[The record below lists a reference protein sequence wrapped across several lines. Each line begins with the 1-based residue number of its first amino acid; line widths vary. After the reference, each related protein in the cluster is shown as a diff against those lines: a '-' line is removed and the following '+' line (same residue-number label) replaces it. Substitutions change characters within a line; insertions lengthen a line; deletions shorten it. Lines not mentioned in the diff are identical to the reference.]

1 MQKFFLVISFFLIPI
16 TLIAQTDDIE
26 GKLKAQEEQKKIE
39 EEANKKTDTLTT
51 EYYKI
56 YYTDGRIKTVDTSL
70 SITKDYKFNFI
81 RKDNFELIKMSNVG
95 HTYNNLGYNFSHYDY
110 PKMGALGKHFNYFEK
125 DDIGYYEVPTP
136 FTELFAKSTFEQG
149 QILDA
154 LISINFNPNYN
165 LTLAHKGY
173 KSLGK
178 YLSTKSRGNQF
189 RLSSIFNSNN
199 GLTKVKLHFTSQNLF
214 NDENGGLDP
223 DSIYFFEQAPDY
235 FVLDDSG
242 NQIQNDDGTYEM
254 IYYDG
259 YLDRSRLGPNL
270 FASGSL
276 YSKRFFTDISRV
288 ILNKVEKNTSLIF
301 GYQYTHEYKKLN
313 YQESRGGRFFG
324 EFFSPN
330 LEDKSINDLSR
341 FIFDENIFY
350 IISNLNK
357 LGTIHLNFKLINW
370 KNTFEI
376 ASDLDLINSLSPD
389 QSKVSINW
397 KKNFKN
403 FNMYFDFDNS
413 LKNSYKSNNIE
424 LGIEG
429 NFLKNFK
436 FSVSGSQFER
446 SPNFNFILFRSQYD
460 SYNWYNPNMS
470 DEKTSKVSLDISYKN
485 YVNLSGEYNIIDN
498 FTFFR
503 ESVNPLLGEL
513 DFSRRAIPNQ
523 SINEI
528 KYYKVKLYSNIP
540 IGKFSIINTAQYQKK
555 DQVVE
560 LEELSAVNIPEWV
573 TRNTIMYSSKLFN
586 NSLYIQTGVTFNY
599 FTKFWANY
607 YNPLISEFVVQNY
620 KEIGEFPRFDLFFNA
635 KIQQTR
641 VFIKVEHLNSSFS
654 GYDFY
659 SDPFTP
665 YRDMSV
671 RFGLVWNFFQ

>member
-1 MQKFFLVISFFLIPI
+1 MQKFFLVTSFFLIPI
-16 TLIAQTDDIE
+16 ILIAQTDDID
-26 GKLKAQEEQKKIE
+26 GKLKAQEEQQKLE

-51 EYYKI
+51 EFYKI
-56 YYTDGRIKTVDTSL
+56 YYLDGRTETVDTSL
-70 SITKDYKFNFI
+70 TISKDYKFNFT

-95 HTYNNLGYNFSHYDY
+95 HTYNSLGYNLTHNDY
-110 PKMGALGKHFNYFEK
+110 PKMGALGKHFHYFEK

-178 YLSTKSRGNQF
+178 YQSIKSRGNQF

-199 GLTKVKLHFTSQNLF
+199 DLTSVKLHFTSQSLF

-259 YLDRSRLGPNL
+259 YLDRSRLGPNII
-270 FASGSL
+270 ASGSL

-288 ILNKVEKNTSLIF
+288 IINKDENNTSLIF
-301 GYQYTHEYKKLN
+301 GYQFTHEYKKLN
-313 YQESRGGRFFG
+313 FKENRGGRFFG
-324 EFFSPN
+324 DFFSVDP
-330 LEDKSINDLSR
+330 EDTSINDLSR

-350 IISNLNK
+350 LKSNLNK
-357 LGTIHLNFKLINW
+357 LGIIHLQFKQIKW
-370 KNTFEI
+370 KNTYQI
-376 ASDLDLINSLSPD
+376 QSDLDLIDMLNPK
-389 QSKVSINW
+389 QSKISINW
-397 KKNFKN
+397 KKNLSN
-403 FNMYFDFDNS
+403 LSLYFDFDNS
-413 LKNSYKSNNIE
+413 LKDSFKSNKIE

-436 FSVSGSQFER
+436 FAISGSQFER
-446 SPNFNFILFRSQYD
+446 SPNFNFILHRSQYE
-460 SYNWYNPNMS
+460 SYNWYNDDLI
-470 DEKTSKVSLDISYKN
+470 DEKISKVSLDISYKN

-503 ESVNPLLGEL
+503 ESANPLLGEF
-513 DFSRRAIPNQ
+513 DFFRRAIPNQ

-528 KYYKVKLYSNIP
+528 KYYKFKLYSNIP

-555 DQVVE
+555 EQIVE
-560 LEELSAVNIPEWV
+560 LGELSALNVPEWI

-586 NSLYIQTGVTFNY
+586 RSLDIQTGVTFNY
-599 FTKFWANY
+599 FTKFWANI

-620 KEIGEFPRFDLFFNA
+620 IEIGEFPRFDLFFNA

-654 GYDFY
+654 GYDYY

-665 YRDMSV
+665 YRDLSV

>member
-16 TLIAQTDDIE
+16 ILIAQTDDID
-26 GKLKAQEEQKKIE
+26 GKLKAQEEQKKLE
-39 EEANKKTDTLTT
+39 EQANKKIDTLTT

-56 YYTDGRIKTVDTSL
+56 YYLDGRIETVDTSL
-70 SITKDYKFNFI
+70 TINKDYKFNFI

-95 HTYNNLGYNFSHYDY
+95 HTYNNLGYNFNHNDY

-178 YLSTKSRGNQF
+178 YKSIKSRGNQF

-199 GLTKVKLHFTSQNLF
+199 ALTNVKLHFTSQNIF

-235 FVLDDSG
+235 FILDREG
-242 NQIQNDDGTYEM
+242 NQIQNEDGTYEM
-254 IYYDG
+254 INYDG
-259 YLDRSRLGPNL
+259 YLDRSRLGSNIT
-270 FASGSL
+270 ASGSL
-276 YSKRFFTDISRV
+276 YSKRFFTDISR
-288 ILNKVEKNTSLIF
+288 ILINKNEKNISLSL

-313 YQESRGGRFFG
+313 FKQGVGVSFFG
-324 EFFSPN
+324 DFFSVEGN
-330 LEDKSINDLSR
+330 KSIDDLSR
-341 FIFDENIFY
+341 FILNENIFY
-350 IISNLNK
+350 LKSNLNN
-357 LGTIHLNFKLINW
+357 LGNFNLSLKLIEW
-370 KNTFEI
+370 KNTYQVQ
-376 ASDLDLINSLSPD
+376 SDLDLINSLNPQ
-389 QSKVSINW
+389 QSKILFNW
-397 KKNFKN
+397 KKNLSNLKV
-403 FNMYFDFDNS
+403 YFDFDTS
-413 LKNSYKSNNIE
+413 LNDSFKSNKIE

-429 NFLKNFK
+429 NFLNNFK
-436 FSVSGSQFER
+436 FNITGSKFER
-446 SPNFNFILFRSQYD
+446 SPNFNFILFRSKYEN
-460 SYNWYNPNMS
+460 YNWYNPNFK
-470 DEKTSKVSLDISYKN
+470 DEKISKVSLDISFKDYL
-485 YVNLSGEYNIIDN
+485 NLSGEYNIIDN

-503 ESVNPLLGEL
+503 ESANPLIGEFDVL
-513 DFSRRAIPNQ
+513 RKAIPNQ

-528 KYYKVKLYSNIP
+528 KYYKIKLYSNIP
-540 IGKFSIINTAQYQKK
+540 IGKFSLINTAQYQKK
-555 DQVVE
+555 DQAVE
-560 LEELSAVNIPEWV
+560 TGELSAINVPEWI
-573 TRNTIMYSSKLFN
+573 TRNTVMYSSKLFN
-586 NSLYIQTGVTFNY
+586 RSLDIQTGVTFNY

-620 KEIGEFPRFDLFFNA
+620 IEIGEFPRFDFFFNA

-654 GYDFY
+654 GYDYY

-665 YRDMSV
+665 YRDLSV